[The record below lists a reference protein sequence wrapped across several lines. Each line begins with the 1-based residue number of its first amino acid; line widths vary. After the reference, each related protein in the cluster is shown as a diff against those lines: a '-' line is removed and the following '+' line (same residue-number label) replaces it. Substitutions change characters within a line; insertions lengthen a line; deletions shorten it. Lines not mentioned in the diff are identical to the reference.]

1 MALQRNADMSKF
13 VSTVGAALVVLCFS
27 ARVACAQEKLDL
39 KAMGVEYKL
48 QRIKEPRPNRI
59 HVLRLDL
66 KQGKIRPVVAL
77 ANDPDGDGPAEAALT
92 NPLKLAKGK
101 SVVAFVN
108 TNPWDSFPG
117 KNGKRNRRWYEGQPV
132 DISGLAATGGRPRSP
147 AALNAASVYVD
158 STGRVVLGKGSDRPV
173 EGMMGFQRIVKEGK
187 LITQPSETRHPRTG
201 IGVDRHGRVL
211 WLVVVDG
218 RQKGYSE
225 GMSVH
230 ELGRVMLDLGCWD
243 ATNMD
248 GGGSSVM
255 GLAGPNG
262 KVRVVNSP
270 SDRKRGRLSVRPLPM
285 VLTIKRTSVR

>member
-1 MALQRNADMSKF
+1 MSTCF
-13 VSTVGAALVVLCFS
+13 SAIGCVLVVLSFS
-27 ARVACAQEKLDL
+27 TRVAFTQDKLDL
-39 KAMGVEYKL
+39 KTLGVEYKL
-48 QRIKEPRPNRI
+48 QKIKEPRPNRV

-66 KQGKIRPVVAL
+66 KQRKIRPAVVL

-92 NPLKLAKGK
+92 SPLKLAKDK

-132 DISGLAATGGRPRSP
+132 DISGLAATAGKARSP
-147 AALNAASVYVD
+147 AALNAASVCVD
-158 STGRVVLGKGSDRPV
+158 STGKVFLGEGPHRPK
-173 EGMMGFQRIVKEGK
+173 EGMMGFQRIVKDGK

-201 IGVDRHGRVL
+201 IGVDREGWVL

-218 RQKGYSE
+218 RQRGYSE

-255 GLAGPNG
+255 GLAAPNG

-285 VLTIKRTSVR
+285 VLTIKRTSGR